1 MILKEKQIYLYGI
14 FLLMFL
20 WDVIDEIYPNIQFVA
35 ILGLFLLYLCNGNR
49 LKITKE
55 IKMLVVLA
63 TVIALHGIANVML
76 GNDKINLLVI
86 QAGAIAVCYISFSTL
101 IRKCSIS
108 EIFNVYWK
116 VALAMALFGLVE
128 VFLGLLNVS
137 NVPLF
142 FTFTKPWYCVLG
154 VVKLAA
160 LCREPSFLGY
170 FLAPAVYLVLSNI
183 LSPETIDKSFA
194 PLRKKWQG
202 ICICSAYLLTFSGVA
217 YFGAFIMLVV
227 IWWKKGVSLWKI
239 MIPIVI
245 LITVTMAYTYVPDI
259 HVRVDDTVAVFLGD
273 SSGGLVNLS
282 SYTYYANY
290 SVVKQSFIN
299 NYGLGSGLGSYQV
312 MFDKYNI
319 GAWGDSALALN
330 REDAN
335 SAFFRILTE
344 LGVVGIVAAM
354 WFLFRFMP
362 KKKNTLTCYSSAIF
376 CLFVMF
382 LLRQGNYTHG
392 CSVLFICMYIKIW
405 RESQLIDKGSLIY
418 EK

>member
-1 MILKEKQIYLYGI
+1 MHYVNYFLDIGRIAMILKEKQIYLYGI

-299 NYGLGSGLGSYQV
+299 N
-312 MFDKYNI
+312 
-319 GAWGDSALALN
+319 N